1 MKKFSDIMKKDILSE
16 NFTNKELV
24 IYGVLAPIVLF
35 AIMALI
41 VSCGIIYYLFRN
53 RNASVF
59 ERTAMILICG
69 GALGNM
75 IDRVVHG
82 YVVDFLNFYIF
93 GYDYP
98 VFNVADSFL
107 VVGVA
112 MLVIE
117 TIFSKEK

>member
-1 MKKFSDIMKKDILSE
+1 
-16 NFTNKELV
+16 
-24 IYGVLAPIVLF
+24 
-35 AIMALI
+35 
-41 VSCGIIYYLFRN
+41 
-53 RNASVF
+53 
-59 ERTAMILICG
+59 
-69 GALGNM
+69 M